1 MAPGKFRPEIWLIT
15 GMRTVSL
22 GVGVPI
28 VRTHTLEQEV
38 KAQFSLPAFTLAQL
52 YLNFTDIFVLS
63 YEESQY
69 LPHLYRARGSQFHS
83 LMLLHISKPPTSS
96 TMP

>member
-15 GMRTVSL
+15 GMRTLSL

-38 KAQFSLPAFTLAQL
+38 KAQFSLPAL
-52 YLNFTDIFVLS
+52 YLSTAVP
-63 YEESQY
+63 E
-69 LPHLYRARGSQFHS
+69 LYRHLCPLVRGVSVFAALVPS
-83 LMLLHISKPPTSS
+83 
-96 TMP
+96 